1 VNVPRKPPRKN
12 PELPSAAEAEPGAAV
27 PCETVDPM
35 SMPEDPESDEPARG
49 KTRSAPA
56 PGVPISAEEYERL
69 KEKAKHSPPRP
80 AGHAQEDQPKK
91 K

>member
-1 VNVPRKPPRKN
+1 MNVPRKPPRKN

-35 SMPEDPESDEPARG
+35 SMPEDPESADQPPG
-49 KTRSAPA
+49 KTRPAPA

-69 KEKAKHSPPRP
+69 KEKAKHSPPPP